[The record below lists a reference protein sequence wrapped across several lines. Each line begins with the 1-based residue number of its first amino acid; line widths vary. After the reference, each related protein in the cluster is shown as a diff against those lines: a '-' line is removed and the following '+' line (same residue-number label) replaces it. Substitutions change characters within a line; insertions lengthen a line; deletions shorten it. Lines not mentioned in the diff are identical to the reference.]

1 MNVKKQK
8 KAKKGGLGRS
18 LGELLHDNEEL
29 GNVENR
35 VLMHKKDG
43 TTVKIYN
50 KVDSKMSAMVDMKAD
65 AGVDPKGIQTE
76 ALRAKATPPSR
87 LSTESDE
94 RIQIGKTRE
103 EREEESRG
111 IYRSGKP
118 HVIPEGEQIERIRI
132 GSIPKSEPEPEPER
146 IVLDGKQG
154 SEKSVSEA
162 LGKLKKYSPRASD
175 EFLEALRD
183 MTDVPAG
190 KDYPTD
196 REGRIIIGATKSRVK
211 KR

>member
-1 MNVKKQK
+1 MSAKEQK
-8 KAKKGGLGRS
+8 KSKKSGLGRS
-18 LGELLHDNEEL
+18 LGELLSDNEEI
-29 GNVENR
+29 GNVENK

-50 KVDSKMSAMVDMKAD
+50 KVDSKTSD
-65 AGVDPKGIQTE
+65 AVESKEPSTE
-76 ALRAKATPPSR
+76 ALKVKATPPSR
-87 LSTESDE
+87 LSTENDG
-94 RIQIGKTRE
+94 RIQVGKTRE

-118 HVIPEGEQIERIRI
+118 HVIPEGEQVGRIRI
-132 GSIPKSEPEPEPER
+132 SAKPKAEPEPER
-146 IVLDGKQG
+146 IVFDGKSKDG
-154 SEKSVSEA
+154 KSVSEA

-183 MTDVPAG
+183 MTDVPTN

>member
-1 MNVKKQK
+1 MSAKEQK
-8 KAKKGGLGRS
+8 KSKKSGLGRS
-18 LGELLHDNEEL
+18 LGELLSDNEEI
-29 GNVENR
+29 GNVENK

-50 KVDSKMSAMVDMKAD
+50 KVDSKVSETSDSKE
-65 AGVDPKGIQTE
+65 ISTE

-87 LSTESDE
+87 LSTENDG
-94 RIQIGKTRE
+94 RIQVGKTRE

-118 HVIPEGEQIERIRI
+118 HVIPEGEQVERIKI
-132 GSIPKSEPEPEPER
+132 SAKPKSEPEPER
-146 IVLDGKQG
+146 IVLDGKSKDG
-154 SEKSVSEA
+154 KSVSEA

-183 MTDVPAG
+183 MTDVPTS

>member
-1 MNVKKQK
+1 MSAKEQK
-8 KAKKGGLGRS
+8 KSKKSGLGRS
-18 LGELLHDNEEL
+18 LGELLSDNEEI
-29 GNVENR
+29 GNVENK

-50 KVDSKMSAMVDMKAD
+50 KVDSKVSKTSE
-65 AGVDPKGIQTE
+65 PKEISTE

-87 LSTESDE
+87 LSTKNDE
-94 RIQIGKTRE
+94 RIQVGKTRE

-118 HVIPEGEQIERIRI
+118 HVIPEGEQTERIKI
-132 GSIPKSEPEPEPER
+132 SAKPKSEPEPER
-146 IVLDGKQG
+146 IVLDGKSKDG
-154 SEKSVSEA
+154 KSVSEA

-183 MTDVPAG
+183 MTDVPTS